1 MRYVFYLLLTSAIA
15 GAMELEPEKQPTPPR
30 NIYQAIDSDNHEL
43 IEYYAHHDQTS
54 VHEYIADQDEQL
66 YKKTHTCFCCFPFC
80 CAVCSAFQTPLYY
93 AIAQKKFIAAQ
104 ILAANHA
111 PLTS

>member
-43 IEYYAHHDQTS
+43 IEYHVHLSGHGVHNIRSIRDYLNRSLDKYYVVVS
-54 VHEYIADQDEQL
+54 VVFLVQAPWHQL
-66 YKKTHTCFCCFPFC
+66 
-80 CAVCSAFQTPLYY
+80 S
-93 AIAQKKFIAAQ
+93 QK
-104 ILAANHA
+104 
-111 PLTS
+111 